1 MRTFFRVLA
10 YSKPY
15 SHYIPQFVIVT
26 ILAIIFGLLNLV
38 LVVPLLEVLF
48 DSNATP
54 TVPQKYQRLPAFSLT
69 ASWFRGVFYY
79 YFYGL
84 IAEQGKL
91 GALTFV
97 CILVVA
103 SVFLA
108 NLFRAI
114 SNLILARTRIR
125 LVRRIR
131 QHLFEHVSTLPL
143 GYFTEQRKG
152 DLLTRM
158 SSDAAE
164 VEFTIVNSLRV
175 YFREPF
181 QILAYFV
188 FMFVIS
194 PTLTLITLI
203 TIPISAGL
211 IARVIR
217 SLRKPARQ
225 GQNIIGGLMNRTE
238 ELLTGMRIV
247 KAFTAEKHLQE
258 QFGEENRKLSRVQW
272 RIAKRAEL
280 AAPMSEFLN
289 VSVVA
294 VILFVGGRMIL
305 TGSSSLEASQ
315 FIGFLAIFSQVVRPA
330 KMLSNSFNGLQRG
343 LAAADR
349 MFALLDESQE
359 RITSEGSLPMEEVQQ
374 GLEFKDL
381 RFRYH
386 EDLPWVLDGVSFRVP
401 KGQTV
406 ALVGPSGAGKSTLID
421 LIPRFYDPQ
430 QGSVLW
436 DGKPSDQYELTQL
449 RSRVAMVTQESIL
462 FNDSIFENIAFGK
475 PGATED
481 EVVAAAKVANAH
493 EFILSTERGYET
505 VIGDQ
510 GTKLS
515 GGQRQRLAIARAVL
529 KNPDILILDEATSA
543 LDSESET
550 LVQSALE
557 NLLQNRTAV
566 VIAHRLSTIRNAD
579 CIVVME
585 EGKIIE
591 TGTHEQLMGTPGL
604 YKKLIEMQ
612 WQNV

>member
-10 YSKPY
+10 YSRPY
-15 SHYIPQFVIVT
+15 SSYIPQFIVVT
-26 ILAIIFGLLNLV
+26 ALAIIFGLLNLV

-48 DSNATP
+48 DQSGTP
-54 TVPQKYQRLPAFSLT
+54 TVPEEYQALPSFSVSI
-69 ASWFRGVFYY
+69 SWFRWVFYH
-79 YFYGL
+79 YFYGF
-84 IAEQGKL
+84 IAEHGKQ

-97 CILVVA
+97 CLLIVA

-108 NLFRAI
+108 NLFRAG
-114 SNLILARTRIR
+114 SNLILARTRIQ

-181 QILAYFV
+181 QIIAYFV
-188 FMFVIS
+188 LMFALS

-247 KAFTAEKHLQE
+247 KAFTAERHLQE
-258 QFGEENRKLSRVQW
+258 QFGAENRKLSRVQW

-294 VILFVGGRMIL
+294 VILYVGGRMIL
-305 TGSSSLEASQ
+305 NGDSSLEASQ

-330 KMLSNSFNGLQRG
+330 KMLSNSLNGLQRG

-349 MFALLDESQE
+349 MFAMLDETQE
-359 RITSEGSLPMEEVQQ
+359 RITEEGSLPLQQIEQ
-374 GLEFKDL
+374 GLEFQNL

-386 EDLPWVLDGVSFRVP
+386 EDLPWVLDGVSFQVP

-430 QGSVLW
+430 EGKVLL
-436 DGKPSDQYELTQL
+436 DGQSSTAYELTQL
-449 RSRVAMVTQESIL
+449 RGRMAMVTQESIL
-462 FNDSIFENIAFGK
+462 FNDTIFENIAFGK
-475 PGATED
+475 PGATE
-481 EVVAAAKVANAH
+481 EEIVAAAKVANAH
-493 EFILSTERGYET
+493 EFILHTEKGYET

-550 LVQSALE
+550 LVQAALE
-557 NLLQNRTAV
+557 NLLQGRTAV

-579 CIVVME
+579 SIVVMD
-585 EGKIIE
+585 GGRIVE
-591 TGTHEQLMGTPGL
+591 TGTHEQLMETPGL
-604 YKKLIEMQ
+604 YRKMIEMQ
-612 WQNV
+612 WQDT